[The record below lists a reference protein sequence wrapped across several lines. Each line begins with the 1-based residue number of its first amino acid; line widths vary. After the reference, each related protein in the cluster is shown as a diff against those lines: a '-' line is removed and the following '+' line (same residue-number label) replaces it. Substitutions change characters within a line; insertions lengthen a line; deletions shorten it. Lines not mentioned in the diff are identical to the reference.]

1 MMNKEMN
8 RACVLCTL
16 FRLPESASDI
26 CSNVCNLSNL
36 ASTAIDARP
45 NLFQLDNSLKAVE
58 SYGKLAVPISGIF
71 SFGAPSSTSSNGL
84 FATSPF
90 SATSALTSGN
100 FKNDIS
106 NSSSNVVSPLTS
118 ISSTIGATKGSSTT
132 YANSLF
138 GSSVVSLV
146 PKEPPAKFGFSTVSA
161 KADSA
166 PATTSTAET
175 TDVKAKSETG
185 TTFGNLK

>member
-1 MMNKEMN
+1 MS
-8 RACVLCTL
+8 RRQRGRPS
-16 FRLPESASDI
+16 RLPPARKRQPYRRVIIRQKAS
-26 CSNVCNLSNL
+26 S
-36 ASTAIDARP
+36 AIDARP

-58 SYGKLAVPISGIF
+58 SYGKLAVPTSGIF
-71 SFGAPSSTSSNGL
+71 SFGAPCSTSSNGL
-84 FATSPF
+84 FATSPSF

-106 NSSSNVVSPLTS
+106 NSSSNVVSPMTS